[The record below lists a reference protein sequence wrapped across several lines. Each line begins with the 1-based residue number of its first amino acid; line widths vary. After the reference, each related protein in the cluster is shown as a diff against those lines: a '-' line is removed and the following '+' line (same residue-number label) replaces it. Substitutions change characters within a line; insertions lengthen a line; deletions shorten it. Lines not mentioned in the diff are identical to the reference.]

1 MSENSPETHYSHL
14 FFNKNL
20 QVIYSVTLIAVMGVA
35 SITPAFP
42 RIIGYFNISSHQ
54 IGLLITVFTF
64 PGIILAPVFGILAD
78 RLGRKKILIPSLFLF
93 GISGF
98 SCAFISDFNLLLLM
112 RTIQGMGA
120 ASLGALNV
128 TLIGDLFTGKD
139 RSAAMGYN
147 ASVLSIGT
155 ASYPAIGG
163 ALALFGWNYPFIL
176 PVLAIPVGLL
186 VIFGLNNP
194 EPKRS
199 QSFNDYL
206 SSILKSVRKKQVL
219 ILFILSIITF
229 ILIYGS
235 YLTYYPLLISFK
247 FKASSLVIGIIMSVM
262 SVSTAL
268 TSSQLGKLTK
278 KYSEKHLIKVAFILY
293 TLALFS
299 IPYLSNIYL
308 LLIPTII
315 FGIAQGLNLPG
326 IQTLLAG
333 LAPIEHRAAFMSI
346 NGMVLRLGQTIGP
359 LLIGVFFS
367 IWGIDAAYFSGA
379 GLAFITFILTIF
391 LL

>member
-206 SSILKSVRKKQVL
+206 SSVLKSVRKKQVL
-219 ILFILSIITF
+219 ILFILSVITF

-262 SVSTAL
+262 SVSTAV

-299 IPYLSNIYL
+299 IPYISNIYL

-346 NGMVLRLGQTIGP
+346 NGMVLRLGQTTGP

-379 GLAFITFILTIF
+379 GLAFITFIMTIF